1 MDLSRLAPGQT
12 IDGFRL
18 EAPLKPG
25 GMANLWH
32 VAHPEHG
39 PHLVM
44 KLPFVQ
50 PGDNPIAIIGFEV
63 EGMILPRL
71 TGEHAPRFV
80 KAGDFSNPYIV
91 MEFIAG
97 TSLKARLDDTP
108 LPAEEVAAIGANIA
122 IALHDLHTQHVI
134 HLDLK
139 PSNVIMRENGEAAL
153 IDFGLSRHDQLP
165 DLLAEEVPGPIGT
178 GPYISP
184 EQVRGDRSD
193 PRSDLFA
200 LGVILYF
207 LSTGERPFG
216 EPRSA
221 REWRRRLWRDPLPP
235 RAWNKDVPPWLQEI
249 TLRCL
254 DVDPNARPPTAA
266 EVAFALRNPE
276 CVLLTSRA
284 TRTQRDGALKVASRW
299 LNARKAVLPRE
310 RRSVASLLARAPI
323 ILAAV
328 DLGAGHEALSDAVA
342 ATAQRLIS
350 TQPAARLACVNVL
363 KTSLLGIDP
372 VADAEGRNVHL
383 QRLVELRHWARAIGL
398 PAERLTF
405 HVLEGTDP
413 ARALI
418 DFAKLNR
425 ADHIVIGARASSPLR
440 RYLGSVSSQVV
451 AEAPCT
457 VTVVRAPADAGN

>member
-1 MDLSRLAPGQT
+1 MDVSSLEPGQS

-25 GMANLWH
+25 GMANLWR
-32 VAHPEHG
+32 VSHPDHDL
-39 PHLVM
+39 PLVM

-50 PGDNPIAIIGFEV
+50 PGENPIAIIGFEV

-71 TGEHAPRFV
+71 TGEHAPRFI

-108 LPAEEVAAIGANIA
+108 LAAEEVAAIGANIA
-122 IALHDLHTQHVI
+122 IALHDLHMQHVI

-139 PSNVIMRENGEAAL
+139 PSNVILRESGAAAL

-165 DLLAEEVPGPIGT
+165 DLVAEEVAGPIGT
-178 GPYISP
+178 GPYIAP
-184 EQVRGDRSD
+184 EQVRGDRND

-216 EPRSA
+216 EPQSA

-235 RAWNKDVPPWLQEI
+235 RARNKDVPPWLQEI
-249 TLRCL
+249 ILRCL
-254 DVDPNARPPTAA
+254 EVDPNARPPTAA
-266 EVAFALRNPE
+266 ELAFALRNPE

-284 TRTQRDGALKVASRW
+284 TRAQRDGLAKVGARW
-299 LNARKAVLPRE
+299 LASRKAVLPPE
-310 RRSVASLLARAPI
+310 RRSVAAHLARAPI
-323 ILAAV
+323 VMAAV
-328 DLGAGHEALSDAVA
+328 DLAPGHARLSEAVA
-342 ATAQRLIS
+342 QTVRRLIATAP
-350 TQPAARLACVNVL
+350 TARLACVNVM
-363 KTSLLGIDP
+363 KTSLLTIDP
-372 VADAEGRNVHL
+372 VADAEGRHVHL
-383 QRLVELRHWARAIGL
+383 GRLVELKHWARTFAM

-405 HVLEGTDP
+405 HVLESTSPADALIGF
-413 ARALI
+413 ARA
-418 DFAKLNR
+418 NR
-425 ADHIVIGARASSPLR
+425 ADHIVIGARASSTLR

-457 VTVVRAPADAGN
+457 VTVVRTAADAAS